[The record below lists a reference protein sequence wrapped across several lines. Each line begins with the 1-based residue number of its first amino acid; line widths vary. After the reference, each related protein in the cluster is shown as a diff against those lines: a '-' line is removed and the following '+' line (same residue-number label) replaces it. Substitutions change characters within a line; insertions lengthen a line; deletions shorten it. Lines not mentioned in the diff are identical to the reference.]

1 MLYLPLPQAA
11 PLLSFSAPDTSRLCL
26 CVIWRLLP
34 RGSFLAVLDYC
45 HVRAMDGKLQHSSD
59 VIDEASH
66 RGQHSMTIDL
76 AALPSKYVPHTTAWP
91 PILTI
96 A

>member
-1 MLYLPLPQAA
+1 MSVRHMQ
-11 PLLSFSAPDTSRLCL
+11 
-26 CVIWRLLP
+26 
-34 RGSFLAVLDYC
+34 RGRSFLAVLDYC

-76 AALPSKYVPHTTAWP
+76 ATLPSKSGLMATGPPAFPTAAP
-91 PILTI
+91 PSDWCI
-96 A
+96 AN